1 MIGQVEAKEQAVLEE
16 EVKKKEDTGE
26 KIQLI
31 VFNLGDE
38 EYAVPIEQVK
48 EIVPTPKISPVPQ
61 TPEYVVGIANIRG
74 QVLSII
80 NLEQKFGFQRTIVS
94 ATDKRNTS
102 FILVIEHEE
111 TSIGVVVNQVPTT
124 FAVPVSKIDSSDTMM
139 QHSTMDASVI
149 KGVANTQ
156 GRLIILIDILRMLEI
171 GEIKTKKG

>member
-1 MIGQVEAKEQAVLEE
+1 MEAKMQEMLEE
-16 EVKKKEDTGE
+16 KERVVEDTGE

-31 VFNLGDE
+31 VFNLAAE

-74 QVLSII
+74 QVLSVI
-80 NLEQKFGFQRTIVS
+80 NLEKKFGFHQETHIVTS
-94 ATDKRNTS
+94 DKRNSS
-102 FILVIEHEE
+102 FVLVIEHEN

-124 FAVPVSKIDSSDTMM
+124 FAVPVSKIDSSEQMM
-139 QHSTMDASVI
+139 QHSSMDASVI

-156 GRLIILIDILRMLEI
+156 GRLIILIDILRMLEL
-171 GEIKTKKG
+171 GEIKTNRDS

>member
-1 MIGQVEAKEQAVLEE
+1 METKIQEVLEE
-16 EVKKKEDTGE
+16 EVRKVEESGE

-31 VFNLGDE
+31 VFNLASE

-61 TPEYVVGIANIRG
+61 TPDYVVGIANIRG
-74 QVLSII
+74 QVLSVV
-80 NLEQKFGFQRTIVS
+80 NLEKKFGFHREVLLPTN
-94 ATDKRNTS
+94 DKRNTS
-102 FILVIEHEE
+102 FVLVIEHED

-124 FAVPVSKIDSSDTMM
+124 FAVPLSKIDSSDAMM

-171 GEIKTKKG
+171 GEIKTKKIN